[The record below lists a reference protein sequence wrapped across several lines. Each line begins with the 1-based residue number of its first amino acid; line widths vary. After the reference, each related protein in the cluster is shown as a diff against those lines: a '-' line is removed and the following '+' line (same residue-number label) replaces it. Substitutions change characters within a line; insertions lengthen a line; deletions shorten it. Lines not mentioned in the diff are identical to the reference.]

1 MPYHK
6 SVDEAVD
13 EDKHPDR
20 RAHVAHT
27 SPHAQHSACVVVCL
41 QSRAALA
48 LCDNDEGVQDLVEL
62 AEVEDP
68 TPEGQ
73 SFVPQSSNV
82 SRVRVAV
89 RAHVNERVLG
99 LPDVDGRVVG
109 SGVTKTSGSVDLA
122 HRVGDTCKAIWV
134 VKARPGVPEGSEHG
148 DEGSEAVD
156 GECDIV
162 QDDEGLEEG
171 LASDPPRLVVTLAV
185 HGVEGE
191 DGEDVGGSEEGWHLW
206 AHREVEQP
214 WRDAKRRAKRAL
226 SDGRRQRVGQAGR
239 REGEEVLGRQGEVDL
254 RARHGDGGR
263 EADALSMAAGGCV
276 LIDLEGR
283 NAWGI

>member
-1 MPYHK
+1 MSVVRVQTPRMPYHE

-20 RAHVAHT
+20 RAHIAHT
-27 SPHAQHSACVVVCL
+27 SPHAQHSACVVVGL

-82 SRVRVAV
+82 SRVWVAV
-89 RAHVNERVLG
+89 RAHVNERVLR
-99 LPDVDGRVVG
+99 LPDVNGGVVG
-109 SGVTKTSGSVDLA
+109 CGVAEASRSVDLA
-122 HRVGDTCKAIWV
+122 HGIGDTCKAIGV
-134 VKARPGVPEGSEHG
+134 VEARPGVSKGSEHG

-156 GECDIV
+156 CECDIV
-162 QDDEGLEEG
+162 EDNEGLEEG
-171 LASDPPRLVVTLAV
+171 LTGDPPRLVVTLAV
-185 HGVEGE
+185 HGVESE
-191 DGEDVGGSEEGWHLW
+191 DGEDVGDSEEEWHLW

-214 WRDAKRRAKRAL
+214 WRDAERRAKRAL
-226 SDGRRQRVGQAGR
+226 SDGRR
-239 REGEEVLGRQGEVDL
+239 
-254 RARHGDGGR
+254 
-263 EADALSMAAGGCV
+263 
-276 LIDLEGR
+276 
-283 NAWGI
+283 